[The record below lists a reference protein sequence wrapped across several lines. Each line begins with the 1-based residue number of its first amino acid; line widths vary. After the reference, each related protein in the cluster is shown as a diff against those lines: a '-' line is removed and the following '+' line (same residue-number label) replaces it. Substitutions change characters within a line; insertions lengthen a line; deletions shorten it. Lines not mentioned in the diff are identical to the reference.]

1 MYAELLARE
10 YECLERLSVM
20 IIARSLVLRY
30 GVAVGCS
37 VVALIL
43 TDALPDRIERHV
55 SAIFFAGVML
65 SAWYGGLG
73 PGLLATT
80 LSTLGR
86 WYFLIPPVSSAED
99 TINESIRLTLFAAV
113 AVVISYLNEARKRA
127 EQRHIDLLIR
137 EKVARSK
144 AEATEGRY
152 LALSEAARILT
163 SSRDPEKTVA
173 SIANLAVPRFADSCV
188 VDLLSQDGL
197 RRRVAEGRRGGARAE
212 STADP
217 PRAEAEELAA
227 KGLRVGRPGV
237 TPVSVIVPLVVG
249 GRTLGAMSFWLTGSD
264 RQFGSDDT
272 TFAQELSRFAALALD
287 RGRTIA

>member
-1 MYAELLARE
+1 MITREL
-10 YECLERLSVM
+10 M
-20 IIARSLVLRY
+20 LRY
-30 GVAVGCS
+30 GVAVVS
-37 VVALIL
+37 SAAALVL
-43 TDALPDRIERHV
+43 TDALPNRMGRPV
-55 SAIFFAGVML
+55 SAIFFAVVMF
-65 SAWYGGLG
+65 SAWSGGFG
-73 PGLLATT
+73 PGLPATT
-80 LSTLGR
+80 LSTVGR
-86 WYFLIPPVSSAED
+86 WYFLIPPVSSVED
-99 TINESIRLTLFAAV
+99 TINESIRLSLFAAV
-113 AVVISYLNEARKRA
+113 AVAISYLNDARKRA

-163 SSRDPEKTVA
+163 SSRDLEKTVA

-197 RRRVAEGRRGGARAE
+197 RRRIAEVRRDGARAE

-227 KGLRVGRPGV
+227 KVLRVGRPEV

-249 GRTLGAMSFWLTGSD
+249 GKTLGAMSFWLTGSD

-272 TFAQELSRFAALALD
+272 TFAQELSRYAALALD
-287 RGRTIA
+287 RGRAMV

>member
-1 MYAELLARE
+1 
-10 YECLERLSVM
+10 M
-20 IIARSLVLRY
+20 IIARALVLRY

-43 TDALPDRIERHV
+43 TAALPDRIEREV

-86 WYFLIPPVSSAED
+86 WYILIPPVSSVED
-99 TINESIRLTLFAAV
+99 TINESIRLTLFAVVAV
-113 AVVISYLNEARKRA
+113 AISYLNDARKRA
-127 EQRHIDLLIR
+127 EQRHVDLLIR

-152 LALSEAARILT
+152 LALIEAARILT

-197 RRRVAEGRRGGARAE
+197 RRRIAEVRRDGARAE

-217 PRAEAEELAA
+217 RSAQAEELAA
-227 KGLRVGRPGV
+227 KVLRVGRPEV
-237 TPVSVIVPLVVG
+237 TPVSVIVPLVARG
-249 GRTLGAMSFWLTGSD
+249 KTLGAMSFWLTGSD
-264 RQFGSDDT
+264 RHYGSEDT

-287 RGRTIA
+287 RGRAIA

>member
-1 MYAELLARE
+1 MITREL
-10 YECLERLSVM
+10 M
-20 IIARSLVLRY
+20 LRY
-30 GVAVGCS
+30 VAPVGTRAAAR
-37 VVALIL
+37 VL
-43 TDALPDRIERHV
+43 TDPRRDRIERQV
-55 SAIFFAGVML
+55 SVIFFAGVML
-65 SAWYGGLG
+65 SAWYGGWG

-152 LALSEAARILT
+152 LALIEAARILT

-173 SIANLAVPRFADSCV
+173 SIANLAVPRFADSCM

-217 PRAEAEELAA
+217 PRAEAEGLAA
-227 KGLRVGRPGV
+227 RALRVGRPEG
-237 TPVSVIVPLVVG
+237 TRVSVIVPLVG
-249 GRTLGAMSFWLTGSD
+249 GGKTLGAMSFWLTGSD
-264 RQFGSDDT
+264 RQYGSEDT

-287 RGRTIA
+287 RGRAMA